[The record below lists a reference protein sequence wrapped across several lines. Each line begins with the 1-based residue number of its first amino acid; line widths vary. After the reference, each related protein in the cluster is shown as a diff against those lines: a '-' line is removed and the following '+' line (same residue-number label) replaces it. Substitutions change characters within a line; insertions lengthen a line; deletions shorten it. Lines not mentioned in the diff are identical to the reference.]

1 MSVRRYSSSRHIKV
15 SLERVHLSTK
25 IFLISTF
32 YKRNKSEILDQL
44 SPLVFIWLLIIANWN
59 NDIWWTH
66 QTVLP
71 TSNSESTN
79 FLTNICY
86 GFRFSWQT
94 EKKLCFGPT
103 RKLFSFS
110 TAPTEKN
117 SWKNSRN
124 KLVKTSDEFVNSWL
138 PQPLPLRML
147 FWMKKLNSFKTL
159 VPGQKLWSLPES

>member
-66 QTVLP
+66 QIVLP

-94 EKKLCFGPT
+94 EKKLCFGPI
-103 RKLFSFS
+103 RNFFSFS
-110 TAPTEKN
+110 TEKN
-117 SWKNSRN
+117 SFEKIRENIWWIRYNIGFILIFQDTFKDKCINR
-124 KLVKTSDEFVNSWL
+124 LLFFV
-138 PQPLPLRML
+138 
-147 FWMKKLNSFKTL
+147 
-159 VPGQKLWSLPES
+159 